1 MQATMEIAQVNMPKV
16 AESEA
21 RTDGPPGLDLE
32 QAFRDHKDVVF
43 RSAYRVTGNA
53 SDAEDVLQ
61 TVFLKLA
68 RQGRL
73 SEVKNA
79 RAYLCRAAV
88 NAALDLL
95 RTRKDAQTISM
106 DDEDEAGTAEAVMSK
121 DIGPGS
127 DDLRQWLR
135 QRLSL
140 LNPKWA
146 EMFVLRFIEEYS
158 NREIAAAMNTSPAVV
173 AVVLHR
179 TRSQLKKDIKALT
192 MTRGRR

>member
-1 MQATMEIAQVNMPKV
+1 MQATMQIAQVDMPTI

-21 RTDGPPGLDLE
+21 GKDGQVGLGLE
-32 QAFRDHKDVVF
+32 QAFRDHKDLVF
-43 RSAYRVTGNA
+43 RAAYRVTGNA

-61 TVFLKLA
+61 TVFLRLA
-68 RQGRL
+68 RQERL
-73 SEVKNA
+73 AEVKNA
-79 RAYLCRAAV
+79 RAYLHRAAV

-95 RTRKDAQTISM
+95 RTKKDAQTVSI
-106 DDEDEAGTAEAVMSK
+106 EDEAGAAATVSAMAK
-121 DIGPGS
+121 DIGPGP
-127 DDLRQWLR
+127 DDMRQWLR
-135 QRLSL
+135 QRLGL

-158 NREIAAAMNTSPAVV
+158 NREIAAVMNTSPAVV